1 MKYVDSRK
9 LSGIITIDYNNIK
22 ITVCKELISNCE
34 ELNYYFFIYFILARS

>member
-22 ITVCKELISNCE
+22 IPVCKELISNCE
-34 ELNYYFFIYFILARS
+34 ELNYFLFLKLGPE